1 MRDIPNYVEIP
12 KNDGTIDVIGSAI
25 PNDLT
30 CKNFS
35 DKRQHFYG
43 WLGNDTFNSIYCDR
57 LMYLE
62 DFNMYYE
69 SPSDLIIL
77 RNSAKPWYAITEI
90 IGGVSIYLKP
100 GAGGNPQV
108 QEMLRVKGNVED
120 LKKSDVLTSDKII
133 IYR

>member
-1 MRDIPNYVEIP
+1 MRDVPNYIEIP
-12 KNDGTIDVIGSAI
+12 KNDGTIDIVGSAI

-30 CKNFS
+30 CANFS

-43 WLGNDTFNSIYCDR
+43 WLGNDTFNSIYCDK

-62 DFNMYYE
+62 DFNMYGD
-69 SPSDLIIL
+69 DLIIL
-77 RNSAKPWYAITEI
+77 RNSAKAWYAITETTD
-90 IGGVSIYLKP
+90 GVSIYLKP
-100 GAGGNPQV
+100 GAGGNTQV
-108 QEMLRVKGNVED
+108 QSMVRVKGNVED